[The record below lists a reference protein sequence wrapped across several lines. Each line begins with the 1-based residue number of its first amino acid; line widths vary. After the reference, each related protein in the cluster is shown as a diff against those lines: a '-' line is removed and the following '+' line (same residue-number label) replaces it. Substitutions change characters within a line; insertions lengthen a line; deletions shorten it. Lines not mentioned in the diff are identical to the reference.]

1 MKTRLLVL
9 LCFCGYVYAES
20 DILPPIVDKS
30 SYPQG
35 PSYRKKTPVSP
46 IYEVLN
52 RLDQLQREVQQL
64 RGQVEE
70 QAYTIE
76 ELKKQ
81 QQTMYTDLD
90 DRLQK
95 TETGKS
101 SKKLSP

>member
-1 MKTRLLVL
+1 MKIRIIILF
-9 LCFCGYVYAES
+9 CFCSSVFAEP

-35 PSYRKKTPVSP
+35 SAYRKKSSVSP

-95 TETGKS
+95 TETGNRG
-101 SKKLSP
+101 KKLSP

>member
-1 MKTRLLVL
+1 MKIRLIML
-9 LCFCGYVYAES
+9 LCFCSNVYAEP

-35 PSYRKKTPVSP
+35 AQYRNKTSVSP

-52 RLDQLQREVQQL
+52 RLDQLQREIQQL

-70 QAYTIE
+70 QTHTIE
-76 ELKKQ
+76 VLKKQ

-95 TETGKS
+95 TETGNS

>member
-1 MKTRLLVL
+1 MKIRIIILF
-9 LCFCGYVYAES
+9 CFCSSVFAEP

-35 PSYRKKTPVSP
+35 SAYRKKSSVSP

-76 ELKKQ
+76 GLKKQ
-81 QQTMYTDLD
+81 QQTMYKDLD

-95 TETGKS
+95 TETRGRDKKKS
-101 SKKLSP
+101 P